1 MGFSRQEYWSE
12 LLCPPPGESFWS
24 TDWAVSL
31 VSCIGRRGSLPLAP
45 PGKPLNSCT
54 TSWNPAYAFA
64 LLWEVFL
71 VWKIWLQFSIPVDI
85 YWYTC
90 FLLGFPCGSAGKEST
105 CNVGDLSLIPGLGRS
120 PEEEKGY
127 PVQYS
132 GLENS
137 MEYTVHGVVKSQI
150 RLSDF
155 HFHCFI
161 LLCCAQITLF
171 LTSHFY
177 GDIKA
182 HFKSR
187 PVNLLLNKQYTCR
200 EILTPRFL

>member
-120 PEEEKGY
+120 AGRGHGNQL
-127 PVQYS
+127 QYS
-132 GLENS
+132 CLENS
-137 MEYTVHGVVKSQI
+137 MDRGAWLTTAHGLQRVRHNWVTFTFCI
-150 RLSDF
+150 FTNCL
-155 HFHCFI
+155 
-161 LLCCAQITLF
+161 LF
-171 LTSHFY
+171 LRIY
-177 GDIKA
+177 
-182 HFKSR
+182 
-187 PVNLLLNKQYTCR
+187 YY
-200 EILTPRFL
+200 ILHNFSCCCDWSTNI